1 MDRSGEVT
9 LPPRRPRSSAP
20 AAHPAIST
28 ASAAVANACLLLTTR
43 APLYAATG
51 PLILKRNDTM
61 SEDERDEFERSMQAQ
76 LIGAQ
81 GAVDAARRAVNQI
94 DSSSSSSTAS
104 QYMSGVTEV
113 LAARLSLAGK
123 RYDDLRRIRVKAA
136 SLRARYRGVAS
147 TKPAR
152 ELMKEV
158 GCCDDEIP
166 ALYECCLINA
176 QHTVSSPERD
186 TSHILGGRSSSWRAF
201 RRDGEHAA

>member
-20 AAHPAIST
+20 AAHPAIRT

-94 DSSSSSSTAS
+94 DSSSSSTAS
-104 QYMSGVTEV
+104 QYMNGVTEV

-136 SLRARYRGVAS
+136 LLRARYRGVAS

-158 GCCDDEIP
+158 GCC
-166 ALYECCLINA
+166 YY
-176 QHTVSSPERD
+176 
-186 TSHILGGRSSSWRAF
+186 
-201 RRDGEHAA
+201 